1 MRLRIQ
7 ASVATGAKCQ
17 ALLFRP
23 EAGRLDSDR
32 VFPDGDLLENEFPG
46 IVAVDRLF
54 ERGTHRPD
62 LYDRAAYRAML
73 RIVNQAADRTENRS
87 AGERGNQQETN
98 GEKRR
103 QV

>member
-1 MRLRIQ
+1 MQ
-7 ASVATGAKCQ
+7 ASVATGGKCE

-23 EAGRLDSDR
+23 KAGRLNRDR

-73 RIVNQAADRTENRS
+73 RIVDQAADRTENRS
-87 AGERGNQQETN
+87 HGERGNQQETKA
-98 GEKRR
+98 EKRR
-103 QV
+103 HDSRQA